1 MGFYCNDV
9 EVGPE
14 SVTERLKQE
23 NAELG
28 KALKLVKAVALF
40 GLLVTQ
46 ASSY

>member
-1 MGFYCNDV
+1 MGFYSDDV
-9 EVGPE
+9 VIDPE
-14 SVTERLKQE
+14 NVTERLKQE